1 MILFNV
7 RHFNGMSYAYPVS
20 INFKRRQ
27 RLASVQEEDWM
38 PSVQEE
44 DWMPYVMNSPFWM
57 VNPSS
62 PVPRPMDPMHLQV
75 RPHARMGKRFSVD
88 AHIMIFRASLARS
101 P

>member
-20 INFKRRQ
+20 INFNRRQ
-27 RLASVQEEDWM
+27 RLA
-38 PSVQEE
+38 SVQEE